1 MRKRILIVD
10 DEDALLSESRR
21 LVQDHGVI
29 MDVAQTMEE
38 ATTLLQI
45 REYECVIVG
54 LKCAHGLGVGEFEV
68 LRQIKEDKGTTGII
82 LLMGRG
88 DPKVTEEALSIGA
101 SYYYEKRVSAKV
113 LRDALKNWVGNEQPA
128 R

>member
-10 DEDALLSESRR
+10 DEDALLSESRK
-21 LVQDHGVI
+21 LVQDHGVTI
-29 MDVAQTMEE
+29 DIAQTMDE
-38 ATTLLQI
+38 AVALLER

-54 LKCAHGLGVGEFEV
+54 LKCAHGLGVRELDV
-68 LRQIKEDKGTTGII
+68 LRQIKEYKETTGII

-88 DPKVTEEALSIGA
+88 DPRITEEALSIGA

-113 LRDALKNWVGNEQPA
+113 LRDAIKNWVDNARPA
-128 R
+128 S

>member
-1 MRKRILIVD
+1 
-10 DEDALLSESRR
+10 
-21 LVQDHGVI
+21 VQDHGVI
-29 MDVAQTMEE
+29 IDVAQTMEE
-38 ATTLLQI
+38 AMTLLQM

-54 LKCAHGLGVGEFEV
+54 LKGAHGLGAREIEV

-82 LLMGRG
+82 LFMGRG

>member
-10 DEDALLSESRR
+10 DEDALISESRK
-21 LVQDHGVI
+21 LVQDHSVTV
-29 MDVAQTMEE
+29 DVAQTMEE
-38 ATTLLQI
+38 AMTLLQT

-54 LKCAHGLGVGEFEV
+54 LKCAHGLGTKELEV

-82 LLMGRG
+82 LLMGPGGPR
-88 DPKVTEEALSIGA
+88 VTEEALSIGV

-113 LRDALKNWVGNEQPA
+113 LRDAMRNWEDNA
-128 R
+128 RSAR

>member
-1 MRKRILIVD
+1 MRKHILIVD

-21 LVQDHGVI
+21 LVQDHGNI
-29 MDVAQTMEE
+29 IDVAQTMEE
-38 ATTLLQI
+38 ARTLLQI

-54 LKCAHGLGVGEFEV
+54 LKSAYELGVMELEV
-68 LRQIKEDKGTTGII
+68 LRQIKENKGTMGII
-82 LLMGRG
+82 LLLGHG

-113 LRDALKNWVGNEQPA
+113 LQDALKNWIGNEQPT

>member
-10 DEDALLSESRR
+10 DEDALLSESRS

-29 MDVAQTMEE
+29 IDVAQTMEE
-38 ATTLLQI
+38 AMTLLQV

-54 LKCAHGLGVGEFEV
+54 LKCAHGLGVRELEV

>member
-10 DEDALLSESRR
+10 DEDALLSESRK
-21 LVQDHGVI
+21 LVQDHGVTI
-29 MDVAQTMEE
+29 DVAQTMEE
-38 ATTLLQI
+38 AIALLQI

-54 LKCAHGLGVGEFEV
+54 LKCSYGLGAREFEV
-68 LRQIKEDKGTTGII
+68 LRQIKEDKGMTGII

-88 DPKVTEEALSIGA
+88 DARVTEEALSVGA

-113 LRDALKNWVGNEQPA
+113 LRDALKNWVGNAQSA
-128 R
+128 H

>member
-1 MRKRILIVD
+1 MKKRILIVD

-29 MDVAQTMEE
+29 IDVAQTMEE
-38 ATTLLQI
+38 ALTLLQI

-54 LKCAHGLGVGEFEV
+54 LKCANGLGARELEI